1 VTFVQKLTF
10 GSDQLFGFDKADV
23 KPSARAKLDDL
34 VEKMQGADLTAIHVV
49 GYTDSVG
56 TDAYNDKLSVRRA
69 QAVRDYL
76 VSKGVDANLIDV
88 QGRGKKDP
96 VADNKTEAGRAQNRR
111 VEVEVDGS
119 RTVVH

>member
-1 VTFVQKLTF
+1 
-10 GSDQLFGFDKADV
+10 
-23 KPSARAKLDDL
+23 
-34 VEKMQGADLTAIHVV
+34 VV
-49 GYTDSVG
+49 GHTDAVG

-76 VSKGVDANLIDV
+76 VSKGVDAGLIDV

-96 VADNKTEAGRAQNRR
+96 VADNKTEAGRAQNRH

-119 RTVVH
+119 RTIVH